1 MAHRTS
7 TQAKSERTAY
17 AKQLIIANPT
27 WGKDK
32 INKAVRVRYNV
43 GLRRVDVARLKEVT
57 LIGRPKA
64 QTGRKPIEKI
74 VKQRI
79 ITPIISERVRE
90 FKVAIIGF
98 DAAYHLMRSAGFL
111 DNEIKETFGAPNV
124 PALFGTDVFKTML
137 KDRRAWFMSMLRQ
150 GISKAHIIGEIK
162 AHYLKPKRD
171 VFDFLRAGYDYKKK
185 GQLTEAEY
193 RYMQRKQ
200 AQGKIKDLYYNTGR
214 SRK

>member
-7 TQAKSERTAY
+7 SQAKFERTEY

-32 INKAVRVRYNV
+32 INKAVRARYKV

-64 QTGRKPIEKI
+64 QTGWKPIKKI
-74 VKQRI
+74 VEQKI
-79 ITPIISERVRE
+79 ITPVVAERVRE
-90 FKVAIIGF
+90 FKVAVIGF
-98 DAAYHLMRSAGFL
+98 DVAYHLMRSAGFL
-111 DNEIKETFGAPNV
+111 DGEIRETFGAPNV
-124 PALFGTDVFKTML
+124 PALFGTDAFKTML
-137 KDRRAWFMSMLRQ
+137 KDRRAWFMGMLRQ
-150 GISKAHIIGEIK
+150 GISKAQVVGEIK

-171 VFDFLRAGYDYKKK
+171 VFDFLRAGYDYKQKEK
-185 GQLTEAEY
+185 LTEAEY

-200 AQGKIKDLYYNTGR
+200 ALGKVKDLYHGTK
-214 SRK
+214 RKRG